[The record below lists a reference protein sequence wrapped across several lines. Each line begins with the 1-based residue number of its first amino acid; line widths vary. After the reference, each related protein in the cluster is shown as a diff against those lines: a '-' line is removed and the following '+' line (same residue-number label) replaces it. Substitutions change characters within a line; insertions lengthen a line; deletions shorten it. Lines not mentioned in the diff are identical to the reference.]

1 MYYHELDNKILY
13 DYNDINND
21 IFILSEKYDI
31 KIWQVVSLLMKYKV
45 INKRSE
51 SRGYEKYKETDE
63 YKEKII
69 LK

>member
-1 MYYHELDNKILY
+1 
-13 DYNDINND
+13 
-21 IFILSEKYDI
+21 
-31 KIWQVVSLLMKYKV
+31 MKYKV
-45 INKRSE
+45 INKRLE